1 MGNRV
6 IQKSVNLSQRRS
18 ICFVSETGR
27 VNDPLLDPSVRY
39 RCYHPAET
47 LMAEGHS
54 CTVISAA
61 HFFDNP
67 SLQHDVFVFHRPNA
81 ARSNVARVFAA
92 LRKSGAVIIADYDD
106 LIFGDERLA
115 LESSAAK
122 NGTLT
127 DEKAIDAFRSNL
139 EALCQFDKVTAST
152 EPLVAR
158 VREFNPGA
166 EALLAPNV
174 IPPSILSTH
183 KDYRTPFVR
192 RPNTSIGYFA
202 GTRSHDKDFPVV
214 EAALHRVLCEHP
226 EFNLLVVG
234 PVAMPRSLSALPN
247 VSTAPV
253 VNFLRL
259 PALMSMCSTVI
270 APLEAS
276 DFNDCKSRVK
286 FLEAALAGCQL
297 IASPIPDLRAI
308 GAGHLTLADGLDDW
322 YEALSEPLDIDSRTA
337 LAERNFDFLESA
349 VYNTSLKRLAE
360 IE

>member
-1 MGNRV
+1 M
-6 IQKSVNLSQRRS
+6 IQEPISLSQRRS
-18 ICFVSETGR
+18 VCFVSETGR
-27 VNDPLLDPSVRY
+27 ADDPLQDPSVRY
-39 RCYHPAET
+39 RCYHPAEAFT
-47 LMAEGHS
+47 AEGHD

-61 HFFDNP
+61 RFFESP
-67 SLQHDVFVFHRPNA
+67 SLRHDVYVFHRPNA
-81 ARSNVARVFAA
+81 ARANFTRVLAA
-92 LRKSGAVIIADYDD
+92 LRTLGAALIADYDD

-115 LESSAAK
+115 LVSSAAK

-127 DEKAIDAFRSNL
+127 EEKAINAFHSNIEGL
-139 EALCQFDKVTAST
+139 RQFEKVTAST

-158 VREFNPGA
+158 VREFNPDA

-174 IPPSILSTH
+174 IPPSILSIH
-183 KDYRTPFVR
+183 KDNGTPFLR

-234 PVAMPRSLSALPN
+234 PVAMPHSLSALPN

-259 PALMSMCSTVI
+259 PALMSMCSMVI

-286 FLEAALAGCQL
+286 FLEAALSGCRL
-297 IASPIPDLRAI
+297 IASPIPDMRAI
-308 GAGHLTLADGLDDW
+308 GTGHLTLADGLDDW
-322 YEALSEPLDIDSRTA
+322 YEALSEPLNTDERTA
-337 LAERNFDFLESA
+337 LAERNFDFLENTT
-349 VYNTSLKRLAE
+349 YNTSLKRLAGME
-360 IE
+360 